1 VICPACGSATTDP
14 PPDDEE
20 LERAYA
26 GWYRPASGRFAGP
39 GDRLLARSRGALAR
53 RIDGI
58 APAGAVLDVGSGDG
72 TLLRAL
78 HARGREAVGLE
89 REGTGDGVRA
99 DDVRADDVRDVG
111 GRWSAIV
118 FWHSLEHLRDAGG
131 ALAYA
136 AGLLAERGVV
146 VIAMP
151 NAGSLQARAFGERW
165 LALDLPRHLVHVP
178 APALISRLEQLGL
191 RIERVS
197 FARGGQVVFGW
208 LRGLVGLLPGRPDL
222 YDALR
227 RPEARRRSL
236 SASGRT
242 TTLLAG
248 IVLAPVAA
256 AAGAVEIAA
265 RRGGSVYVEAR
276 RP

>member
-78 HARGREAVGLE
+78 RARGREAVGLE

-236 SASGRT
+236 SARGRA